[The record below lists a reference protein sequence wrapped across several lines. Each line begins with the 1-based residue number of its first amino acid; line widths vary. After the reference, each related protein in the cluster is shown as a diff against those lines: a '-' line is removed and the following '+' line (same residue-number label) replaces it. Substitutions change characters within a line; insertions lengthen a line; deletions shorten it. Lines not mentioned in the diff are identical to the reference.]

1 MAISTSMTK
10 DIQFCGSIDE
20 APSLPGAYMIA
31 IELAK
36 TIVVTLG
43 GRAAIDLPAGRYL
56 YCGLAKGPGGL
67 KARLSRHFRHGKSVR
82 WHVDQLTERGSV
94 VGSWPACSHES
105 LILEDW

>member
-31 IELAK
+31 IAK

-56 YCGLAKGPGGL
+56 FIA
-67 KARLSRHFRHGKSVR
+67 ARLKGRA
-82 WHVDQLTERGSV
+82 D
-94 VGSWPACSHES
+94 
-105 LILEDW
+105 

>member
-20 APSLPGAYMIA
+20 APLLPGAYMIA

-43 GRAAIDLPAGRYL
+43 GRASAAGAASTSGTGGC
-56 YCGLAKGPGGL
+56 CGG
-67 KARLSRHFRHGKSVR
+67 
-82 WHVDQLTERGSV
+82 
-94 VGSWPACSHES
+94 ACGCG
-105 LILEDW
+105 